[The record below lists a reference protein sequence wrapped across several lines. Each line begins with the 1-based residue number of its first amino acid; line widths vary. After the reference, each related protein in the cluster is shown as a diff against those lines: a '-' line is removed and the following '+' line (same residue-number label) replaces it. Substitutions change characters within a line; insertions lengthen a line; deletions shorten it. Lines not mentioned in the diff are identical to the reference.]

1 MSELERWLAARRPGP
16 PDALAESL
24 RDGLGAVSEVAGAR
38 VEALSEAGRARLE
51 KTRARPGR
59 VRESAFHLLAA
70 DALITYACEAALESD
85 DPQASLMR
93 ILDVGAG
100 P

>member
-1 MSELERWLAARRPGP
+1 MSELERWLTTRRPRPPHELAVTVRASLGDVGEIGGP
-16 PDALAESL
+16 REEGLA
-24 RDGLGAVSEVAGAR
+24 V
-38 VEALSEAGRARLE
+38 AGRACVDDA
-51 KTRARPGR
+51 RAHLGR

-85 DPQASLMR
+85 HSQASLSM